1 MLAGMALDL
10 AFLKELTSAAGT
22 SGFES
27 RPAAVWRARAEA
39 AGAEVDSDAYGN
51 VFATFRPGGS
61 PRVMLAGHIDEIG
74 LLVSYVDD
82 DGFLYVR
89 PVGGWDPMQL
99 VGQRVRVLG
108 HGGDVV
114 GLVGKKAIHLMSVD
128 DRRKVPKIDDLWVDI
143 GATDREEAE
152 RWVRA
157 GDTAVIEQP
166 FVELL
171 NGRVAS
177 RAIDDR
183 VGAFIALEA
192 ARRAGGEAE
201 VVAVA
206 TVQEEIGGVGA
217 RAAAYRLRPDLAI
230 AIDVTHA
237 IDTPGLEK
245 KIHGEVPLGG
255 GPALAAGSYV
265 HRTVVEGLRN
275 AAEAAGIPVSTE
287 VSPRE
292 TATDA
297 DHIAASRAGTPSA
310 VVSIPNRYMHSPNEM
325 VDLTD
330 VERTIELLAHYITG
344 LEPDARFLHD

>member
-1 MLAGMALDL
+1 MLSAMALDL
-10 AFLKELTSAAGT
+10 SFLRELTAAAGT
-22 SGFES
+22 SGFEA
-27 RPAAVWRARAEA
+27 RPAAVWRSRAQA
-39 AGAEVDSDAYGN
+39 AGAELATDAYGN
-51 VFATFRPGGS
+51 VFATFRPGRK

-74 LLVSYVDD
+74 LIVSYVDD
-82 DGFLYVR
+82 NGLLYVR

-108 HGGDVV
+108 HGGDVLGV
-114 GLVGKKAIHLMSVD
+114 IGKKAIHLMSAE
-128 DRRKVPKIDDLWVDI
+128 DRRKVPSIDDLWIDI
-143 GATDREEAE
+143 GATDREEAASH
-152 RWVRA
+152 VRA

-183 VGAFIALEA
+183 IGAYVALEA
-192 ARRAGGEAE
+192 ARRAAGSAE

-217 RAAAYRLRPDLAI
+217 RAAAFALEPDVAI

-245 KIHGEVPLGG
+245 KLHGDVQLGG
-255 GPALAAGSYV
+255 GPVLTAGSYV
-265 HRTVVEGLRN
+265 HRAVMESLRR
-275 AAEAAGIPVSTE
+275 AAERENIPVGIG
-287 VSPRE
+287 VSPRR

-297 DHIAASRAGTPSA
+297 DHIAPSRAGTPSA
-310 VVSIPNRYMHSPNEM
+310 VVSIPNRYMHSPNEV
-325 VDLTD
+325 VDLAD
-330 VERTIELLAHYITG
+330 VERTIDLLVAFIGDLGEDT
-344 LEPDARFLHD
+344 RFLHT

>member
-1 MLAGMALDL
+1 MALDL
-10 AFLKELTSAAGT
+10 AFLKDLTSVAGT

-39 AGAEVDSDAYGN
+39 AGAVVNTDAYGN

-99 VGQRVRVLG
+99 IGQRVRVLG
-108 HGGDVV
+108 HGGDVM
-114 GLVGKKAIHLMSVD
+114 GLVGKKAIHLMSAD
-128 DRRKVPKIDDLWVDI
+128 DRRKVPSMDDLWIDI
-143 GATDREEAE
+143 GAADREEAL
-152 RWVRA
+152 RWARA

-166 FVELL
+166 FIELL

-183 VGAFIALEA
+183 VGAFVALEA
-192 ARRAGGEAE
+192 AQRAGGNAE

-217 RAAAYRLRPDLAI
+217 RAAAYALRPDLAI

-255 GPALAAGSYV
+255 GPALSAGSYV
-265 HRTVVEGLRN
+265 HRSVMEGLRDT
-275 AAEAAGIPVSTE
+275 AAAAGIPVSME
-287 VSPRE
+287 VSPRF

-297 DHIAASRAGTPSA
+297 DHIAPSRAGTPSA

-325 VDLTD
+325 IDLAD
-330 VERTIELLAHYITG
+330 VEKTIELLASYIAS
-344 LEPDARFLHD
+344 LDADARFVHD

>member
-1 MLAGMALDL
+1 MALDL
-10 AFLKELTSAAGT
+10 SFLRDLTSAAGT

-27 RPAAVWRARAEA
+27 RPASVWRARAES
-39 AGAEVDSDAYGN
+39 AGAETRSDAYGN
-51 VFATFRPGGS
+51 VFATFRPGGR

-74 LLVSYVDD
+74 LIVSYVDD
-82 DGFLYVR
+82 HGFLYVR

-108 HGGDVV
+108 HAGDVV
-114 GLVGKKAIHLMSVD
+114 GVVGKKAIHLMSAE
-128 DRRKVPKIDDLWVDI
+128 DRRKTPAMDDLWIDI
-143 GATDREEAE
+143 GATTGQEAE
-152 RWVRA
+152 TRVRA

-166 FVELL
+166 FVELM

-183 VGAFIALEA
+183 IGAFVAMEA
-192 ARRAGGEAE
+192 ARRAGGVAE

-217 RAAAYRLRPDLAI
+217 RAAAYALQPDVAI

-245 KIHGEVPLGG
+245 KVHGDVPLGG
-255 GPALAAGSYV
+255 GPVLTAGSYV
-265 HRTVVEGLRN
+265 HRGVLEGLRRT
-275 AAEAAGIPVSTE
+275 AETVGIPVSMG
-287 VSPRE
+287 VSPRR

-297 DHIAASRAGTPSA
+297 DHIAETREGTPSA
-310 VVSIPNRYMHSPNEM
+310 VVSIPNRYMHSPNEV
-325 VDLTD
+325 VDLAD
-330 VERTIELLAHYITG
+330 VERTIELLAGFIAELDEGT
-344 LEPDARFLHD
+344 RFVHD

>member
-1 MLAGMALDL
+1 MALDVT
-10 AFLKELTSAAGT
+10 FLRALTAAAGT

-27 RPAAVWRARAEA
+27 RPAGVWRSRAEEVGA
-39 AGAEVDSDAYGN
+39 ATHTDAYGN
-51 VFATFRPGGS
+51 VFATFREGGK

-82 DGFLYVR
+82 SGFLYIR

-108 HGGDVV
+108 YGGDILGVI
-114 GLVGKKAIHLMSVD
+114 GKKAIHLMSAE
-128 DRRKVPKIDDLWVDI
+128 DRRKVPTLDDLWVDI
-143 GATDREEAE
+143 GATSREEAD

-183 VGAFIALEA
+183 IGAFVALEA
-192 ARRAGGEAE
+192 ARRAEGVAE

-217 RAAAYRLRPDLAI
+217 RAAAFALEPDVAI

-245 KIHGEVPLGG
+245 KVHGDVPLGG
-255 GPALAAGSYV
+255 GPSLSAGSYV
-265 HRTVVEGLRN
+265 HRGVLEGLRS
-275 AAEAAGIPVSTE
+275 AAEAAGIPVSMG
-287 VSPRE
+287 VSPRR
-292 TATDA
+292 TGTDA
-297 DHIAASRAGTPSA
+297 DHIAPARAGTPSA
-310 VVSIPNRYMHSPNEM
+310 VVSIPNRYMHSPNEI
-325 VDLTD
+325 VDLAD
-330 VERTIELLAHYITG
+330 VERTIELLAAFISG
-344 LEPDARFLHD
+344 LQPDARFVHG